1 MSDSQSQFVDFE
13 CDTQTLP
20 LSGDVEGLELTVP
33 AAWEEQSQAY
43 VSDSDEHEEVQKK
56 RDELEKKIDGKDE
69 SGKVEARVKVPI
81 MSLKSCD
88 GLVAGA
94 PCQPGAKVPKK
105 LMSAAE
111 LREAKRRKL
120 VSYPRGMK
128 DDGDD
133 ATGEAREDDSP
144 PLDDLIK

>member
-20 LSGDVEGLELTVP
+20 LSAEVEGLELTVP

-69 SGKVEARVKVPI
+69 SGKVEAPVKVPTP

-94 PCQPGAKVPKK
+94 PCQAPKR
-105 LMSAAE
+105 LMSAAD
-111 LREAKRRKL
+111 LIEAKRRKF
-120 VSYPRGMK
+120 VSYPRSGLK
-128 DDGDD
+128 DGGVLVE
-133 ATGEAREDDSP
+133 APGEKEDDSP